1 MFIKIFIFYF
11 VTIFSNVDLL
21 CYRILNHLQRMSVIR
36 ECTMIHM
43 NGHKSFFRKKQ
54 FLIKRYLAKLALKF
68 HFERRNDDKKSKNMS
83 ITCRLLLFLILS
95 ASVSLI
101 KWWWNTIKHYWHY
114 YWALLNWNVTC
125 NSDCKFEC
133 VGGEKNRDYGRK
145 TKLCGSFCLQCF
157 VLNIW
162 KKER

>member
-1 MFIKIFIFYF
+1 MFIKTFIFYF

-101 KWWWNTIKHYWHY
+101 KW
-114 YWALLNWNVTC
+114 
-125 NSDCKFEC
+125 
-133 VGGEKNRDYGRK
+133 
-145 TKLCGSFCLQCF
+145 
-157 VLNIW
+157 
-162 KKER
+162 